1 MSYKVIKSFLSVF
14 RNQIIISAFQSVVI
28 LSVTG
33 ANDSFYI
40 FYLHVFE

>member
-14 RNQIIISAFQSVVI
+14 RNQIILSAFQSVVI

-33 ANDSFYI
+33 AKNSFYN
-40 FYLHVFE
+40 FYLHAFE